1 MVRAIPGIPFQIFTA
16 IIIYLRLEKYIYGY
30 HTNIYGYCAS
40 CLNGQRSK
48 LNKMAEEDDLEGF
61 FRNSIPSLFRQ
72 AQRNLHT
79 DNLNVLEYFERRLD
93 DYSFVIRS
101 VILQC
106 EQQSVGEDL
115 IQLLDLLHE
124 EVNGLN
130 GQFQDLCNTQR
141 NFASEMLVTVTI
153 VVVKVDVA

>member
-1 MVRAIPGIPFQIFTA
+1 
-16 IIIYLRLEKYIYGY
+16 
-30 HTNIYGYCAS
+30 
-40 CLNGQRSK
+40 
-48 LNKMAEEDDLEGF
+48 MAEEDDLESF
-61 FRNSIPSLFRQ
+61 FLNSILSLFRQ
-72 AQRNLHT
+72 AQRNLYS

-106 EQQSVGEDL
+106 EQSAGEDL

-130 GQFQDLCNTQR
+130 GQFQDLCNT
-141 NFASEMLVTVTI
+141 
-153 VVVKVDVA
+153 